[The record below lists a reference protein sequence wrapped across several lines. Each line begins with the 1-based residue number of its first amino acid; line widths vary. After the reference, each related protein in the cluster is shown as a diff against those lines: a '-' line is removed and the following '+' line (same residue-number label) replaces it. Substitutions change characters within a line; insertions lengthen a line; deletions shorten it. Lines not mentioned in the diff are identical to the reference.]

1 MPVHVLVKLK
11 LYFTNNGGKVH
22 NSIHPFHVSKLK
34 QICSW
39 YEICEEVTFVLC
51 LLDF

>member
-11 LYFTNNGGKVH
+11 LYFTNNGGKLH
-22 NSIHPFHVSKLK
+22 SSIRPFHVSKLK

-39 YEICEEVTFVLC
+39 YENSEEVTIVLC
-51 LLDF
+51 FLDF